1 MKGSGSSPPACPEN
15 TKMNKK
21 IKKNKITEIVIA
33 RKRKRK
39 RKKKPLKFGRCR
51 KSGDCPEE
59 DLAKSGYKSELNY
72 KSLVILLYLWLHNE
86 SHI

>member
-1 MKGSGSSPPACPEN
+1 
-15 TKMNKK
+15 MNKK

-33 RKRKRK
+33 RKRKK
-39 RKKKPLKFGRCR
+39 TLKFGRCR